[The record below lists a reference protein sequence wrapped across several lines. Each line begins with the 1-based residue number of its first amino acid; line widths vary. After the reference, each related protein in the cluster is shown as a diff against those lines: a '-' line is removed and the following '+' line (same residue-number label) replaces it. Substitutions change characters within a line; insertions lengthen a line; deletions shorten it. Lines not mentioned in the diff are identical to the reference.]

1 MHIKEMVYCA
11 RHSWGGNIHAEC
23 IPPIPARQL
32 HAEDTVEH
40 QLPPSLALLIEQQR
54 AKMLARE
61 QHHGLVRCVILS
73 IGHQE
78 ARAYSRIIKGKLSG
92 TGSDFLEMNNIG
104 KLGSLQDVIEDELG
118 ACNGPGLDIP
128 RCEA

>member
-1 MHIKEMVYCA
+1 MPEMRVKGVKVHIKEIVRCA
-11 RHSWGGNIHAEC
+11 RLSWGSDIHAEC

-40 QLPPSLALLIEQQR
+40 QLPPSLALLVKQWR

-73 IGHQE
+73 VGCQE
-78 ARAYSRIIKGKLSG
+78 PEH
-92 TGSDFLEMNNIG
+92 T
-104 KLGSLQDVIEDELG
+104 LGSLRGNWMSLEHVMSQVWIFQDMRHRLCLPMASAG
-118 ACNGPGLDIP
+118 
-128 RCEA
+128 